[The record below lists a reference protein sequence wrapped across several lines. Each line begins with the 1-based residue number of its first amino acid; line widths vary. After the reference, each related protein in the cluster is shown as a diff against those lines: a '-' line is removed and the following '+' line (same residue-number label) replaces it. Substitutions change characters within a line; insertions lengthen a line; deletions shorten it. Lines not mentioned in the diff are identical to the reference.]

1 MLSLL
6 TRHLRR
12 HVVGYLALFVALG
25 GTSYAAVQAAA
36 PSKTTVR
43 GCVSK
48 QTGVLRVLAKAKRK
62 CKRGER
68 ALVFNVRGRRGPAGP
83 QGAVGPQGV
92 AGAAGAA
99 GAPGAKG
106 DKGDPGDIGP
116 PGPSTGP
123 AGGDLTGSYPNPT
136 VQLASSQI
144 NSGQTTAFG
153 TGCGATT
160 LATVTVTVP
169 PSGLVEVLAS
179 ATLQTQ
185 GGAPLAQVCINVP
198 GSAALQVLESNSLAG
213 ETRYA
218 QQGSTLGTTSVN
230 LAEWIPFSAA
240 PGSRTIT
247 LSGGHTGG
255 GTAAFT
261 NRKLL
266 VRAIS

>member
-1 MLSLL
+1 MFS
-6 TRHLRR
+6 HLRR
-12 HVVGYLALFVALG
+12 QAVSYVALFVALS
-25 GTSYAAVQAAA
+25 GTSYAALRATPSASTIQACVNK
-36 PSKTTVR
+36 KT
-43 GCVSK
+43 GA
-48 QTGVLRVLAKAKRK
+48 LRVLATAKKK

-68 ALVFNVRGRRGPAGP
+68 ALAFNGRGP
-83 QGAVGPQGV
+83 
-92 AGAAGAA
+92 AGAAGAQ
-99 GAPGAKG
+99 GADGSPGAQG
-106 DKGDPGDIGP
+106 PQGLQGQQGLPGNDGP
-116 PGPSTGP
+116 PGPSTGA
-123 AGGDLTGSYPNPT
+123 AGGDLTGNYPNPA
-136 VQLASSQI
+136 VHLASSQI
-144 NSGQTTAFG
+144 NSSLATAFA

-169 PSGLVEVLAS
+169 PSGFVEVLAS

-198 GSAALQVLESNSLAG
+198 GSSALQVMESNSLAG
-213 ETRYA
+213 ETRFS
-218 QQGSTLGTTSVN
+218 QHNSTLGTTSAN
-230 LAEWIPFSAA
+230 LAEWIPFVAT